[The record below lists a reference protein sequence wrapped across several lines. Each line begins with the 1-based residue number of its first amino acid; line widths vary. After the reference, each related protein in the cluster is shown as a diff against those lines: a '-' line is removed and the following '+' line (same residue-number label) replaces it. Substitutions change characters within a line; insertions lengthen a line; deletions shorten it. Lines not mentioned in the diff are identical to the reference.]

1 MSHVKNIIRL
11 TTMRGAKNQFDF
23 ITFIYTKKQPTT
35 GGIKMTMLT
44 EAEGKIINKVVQRKL
59 NQVILSNNWKVARV
73 KGNWNGGHWKAQEA
87 ESYLMMK
94 ATDRAIGFVNRPE
107 NEKTTELEN
116 WLNKGMEWIVKDFY
130 KHMKTQDV
138 LNLGDSYT
146 EKLSVKRAS
155 MDDEVKGNG
164 NQANNLTLHEM
175 VGNDNSPKTDK
186 VATNNNTI
194 IELVDEVLM
203 LLVDKVSVN
212 KYEKFTI
219 VLEGIAFA
227 DKWTMK
233 DDKLVK
239 TGTVKDNGSIHL
251 EGLGEELGMHPSTIT
266 RLLKE
271 IAKLLENDKKSL
283 KKFAKTVR
291 F

>member
-1 MSHVKNIIRL
+1 MKR
-11 TTMRGAKNQFDF
+11 Q
-23 ITFIYTKKQPTT
+23 
-35 GGIKMTMLT
+35 LT

-59 NQVILSNNWKVARV
+59 NQVIQSNNWKVAKV
-73 KGNWNGGHWKAQEA
+73 KGKWNGGHWKAQEL
-87 ESYLMMK
+87 ESYLMEK
-94 ATDRAIGFVNRPE
+94 ATVRAIRYVNRPQE
-107 NEKTTELEN
+107 EQTTKLEN

-146 EKLSVKRAS
+146 ENISIRRES
-155 MDDEVKGNG
+155 MEKPVRKTNNG
-164 NQANNLTLHEM
+164 TKAVTLHDM
-175 VGNDNSPKTDK
+175 VGNDTSPKTDK
-186 VATNNNTI
+186 VATDNTI

-203 LLVDKVSVN
+203 LLEDKVSVN

-227 DKWTMK
+227 DKFTMQGN
-233 DDKLVK
+233 KLVK
-239 TGTVKDNGSIHL
+239 TGSVKDNGTIHL
-251 EGLGEELGMHPSTIT
+251 EGLGEELGMHPTTIT

-271 IAKLLENDKKSL
+271 IAKLLEKDKNSL
-283 KKFAKTVR
+283 RKFAKTVR

>member
-1 MSHVKNIIRL
+1 
-11 TTMRGAKNQFDF
+11 
-23 ITFIYTKKQPTT
+23 
-35 GGIKMTMLT
+35 MTMLT

-59 NQVILSNNWKVARV
+59 NQVILSNNWKVAKV
-73 KGNWNGGHWKAQEA
+73 KGKWNGGHWKAQEV
-87 ESYLMMK
+87 ESYLMEK
-94 ATDRAIGFVNRPE
+94 ATVRAIRFINRPE
-107 NEKTTELEN
+107 NERTTELEN
-116 WLNKGMEWIVKDFY
+116 WLNRGMEWIVKDFY

-155 MDDEVKGNG
+155 MDNKVKGNG
-164 NQANNLTLHEM
+164 NQDNNLTLHEM
-175 VGNDNSPKTDK
+175 VGNDNSQKTDK
-186 VATNNNTI
+186 VTTDNTI

-203 LLVDKVSVN
+203 LLEDKVSVN

-239 TGTVKDNGSIHL
+239 TGSVKDNGTIHL

-283 KKFAKTVR
+283 RKFAKTVR